1 MASFFSQKEPSERK
15 IYEQKYKASRIY
27 LLIVTLAT
35 ALNLVFLLANDDYY
49 ILFSAFIPYL
59 IVSLGMY
66 MCGRFPDDYY
76 TEGWEDTP
84 FLDNS
89 FLIVTLIIS
98 FVLFLLYILAWRMS
112 SKNRGGWLIF
122 ALVLFG
128 FDTISL
134 FLLIDSPIDLLIS
147 LAFHALAIYELIV
160 GIRAWCKLKALP
172 PEEES
177 ENPSV
182 EENDFYEIP
191 NSTILRIADKEI
203 KHRVF
208 LQARAFD
215 LDICYRRVKHTNEL
229 VINGNVYDE
238 FIGVYEP
245 AHALQ
250 AQINGHYIEAG
261 YNGMHSFISVDG
273 NIIAKK
279 IRWV

>member
-1 MASFFSQKEPSERK
+1 MASFFPQNNPSQRN
-15 IYEQKYKASRIY
+15 IHEQKYRSARMY
-27 LLIVTLAT
+27 LLIVILSTVVNLALLT
-35 ALNLVFLLANDDYY
+35 ASEDSYM
-49 ILFSAFIPYL
+49 LFSAFIPYL

-245 AHALQ
+245 PHALQ
-250 AQINGHYIEAG
+250 AQINGHYVEAG
-261 YNGMHSFISVDG
+261 YTGMHSVISVDG

>member
-1 MASFFSQKEPSERK
+1 MANFFSQKEPSERK

-35 ALNLVFLLANDDYY
+35 ALNLVFLLANDDSY

-245 AHALQ
+245 PHALQ
-250 AQINGHYIEAG
+250 AQINGHYVEAG
-261 YNGMHSFISVDG
+261 YNGMHSVISVDG

>member
-35 ALNLVFLLANDDYY
+35 ALNLAFLLANDDYY

-250 AQINGHYIEAG
+250 AQINGHYVEAG
-261 YNGMHSFISVDG
+261 YTGMHSVISVDG
-273 NIIAKK
+273 NIIVKK

>member
-1 MASFFSQKEPSERK
+1 MANFFSQKEPSERK
-15 IYEQKYKASRIY
+15 IYEQKYKASRTY

-35 ALNLVFLLANDDYY
+35 ALNLVFLLANDDSY

-59 IVSLGMY
+59 IISLGMY

-147 LAFHALAIYELIV
+147 LACHALAIYELIV

-245 AHALQ
+245 PHALQ
-250 AQINGHYIEAG
+250 AQINGHYVEAG
-261 YNGMHSFISVDG
+261 YNGMHSVISVDG